1 MKDNRRLGI
10 RLLVAVIYL
19 MITTILFV
27 FGYKSYKDNNTA
39 KKFQEAKSTEE
50 YSYIEVSK
58 MSEKFAYS
66 EKSNVGIHFVV
77 EKEDTGIWHTYLV
90 AINENDIDNYR
101 DLIAYAKG
109 ELKTIPSSIKMYGY
123 PVKINDEI
131 KQMAI
136 NNIDSFLPASNEVK
150 ITNDNYEKYLTNCY
164 LDATIH
170 HQEKI
175 SALLIFI
182 GALLIVLICSLILIV
197 LDKDII
203 VDKIEKS
210 LKKIKKNK

>member
-1 MKDNRRLGI
+1 MKNNRRLGI

-39 KKFQEAKSTEE
+39 KKFQKAKSTEE

-150 ITNDNYEKYLTNCY
+150 ITNENYEKYLTNCY

-170 HQEKI
+170 YQEKI

-182 GALLIVLICSLILIV
+182 GALLIVLICSLILIM

-203 VDKIEKS
+203 VDKIEKN
-210 LKKIKKNK
+210 LKKIKKK

>member
-1 MKDNRRLGI
+1 
-10 RLLVAVIYL
+10 
-19 MITTILFV
+19 
-27 FGYKSYKDNNTA
+27 
-39 KKFQEAKSTEE
+39 
-50 YSYIEVSK
+50 
-58 MSEKFAYS
+58 
-66 EKSNVGIHFVV
+66 
-77 EKEDTGIWHTYLV
+77 
-90 AINENDIDNYR
+90 
-101 DLIAYAKG
+101 
-109 ELKTIPSSIKMYGY
+109 MYGY

>member
-1 MKDNRRLGI
+1 MKNNRRLGI
-10 RLLVAVIYL
+10 LVAVIYL

-150 ITNDNYEKYLTNCY
+150 ITNENYEKYLTNCY

-210 LKKIKKNK
+210 LKKIKKK

>member
-1 MKDNRRLGI
+1 MKNNRRLGI

-123 PVKINDEI
+123 PVKINDDI

-150 ITNDNYEKYLTNCY
+150 ITNENYEKYLTNCY

>member
-1 MKDNRRLGI
+1 MKNNRRLGI

-66 EKSNVGIHFVV
+66 VVV